1 MILEATVECR
11 ERCVDFLKECSNI
24 PQKNHLEH
32 EQFNEE
38 GDHPKKR
45 NLSFNSVG

>member
-1 MILEATVECR
+1 MQREMCR
-11 ERCVDFLKECSNI
+11 FSEGVLKYS
-24 PQKNHLEH
+24 PKNHLEH

-45 NLSFNSVG
+45 NLSFNSVD